1 MGTIPIE
8 NEPENQATLPMED
21 QEPRPLERMLDLF
34 HTPALIQHSGPN
46 QINQEIFQCEDIK
59 VQSPKQIMAEK

>member
-34 HTPALIQHSGPN
+34 HTPALI
-46 QINQEIFQCEDIK
+46 
-59 VQSPKQIMAEK
+59 